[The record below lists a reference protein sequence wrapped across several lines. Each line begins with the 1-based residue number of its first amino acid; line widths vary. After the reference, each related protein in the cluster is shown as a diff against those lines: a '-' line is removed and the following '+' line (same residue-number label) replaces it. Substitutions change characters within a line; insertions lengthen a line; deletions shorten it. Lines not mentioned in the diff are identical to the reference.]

1 MALDISLTQ
10 FSWVRY
16 GSIKSTEVPSGI
28 DLTNPLV
35 VSWFGM
41 FQSPDLA
48 DRDGDIEYTV
58 QDGDRLDKLSLYY
71 YGTPFLWWVIAA
83 KNQIDLPD
91 IELYGGKKI
100 IITDPDYVVSQ
111 IGGKQIQVEP

>member
-1 MALDISLTQ
+1 M
-10 FSWVRY
+10 
-16 GSIKSTEVPSGI
+16 
-28 DLTNPLV
+28 NPLV

-41 FQSPDLA
+41 FQSPDLS

-58 QDGDRLDKLSLYY
+58 QDGDRLDRLSIQY

-91 IELYGGKKI
+91 IEMNGGRRI
-100 IITDPDYVVSQ
+100 IITDPNYVVTQ
-111 IGGKQIQVEP
+111 IGGRQVQVEP